1 MNVLF
6 TTVCNDR
13 YTNALVLLLWS
24 IKHHNPT
31 FNFPLKVYHKGDLSA
46 PYQEKIL
53 RVYPQAFFDDVS
65 KEEYQSKI
73 PHYLALESFREVE
86 PDLVVFIDSDI
97 ICLGDISPLAELDQ
111 PLCAAL
117 DYDFKNAFSFNAR
130 LPISPLARINTGVF
144 ALNKTYRNPETYA
157 ALYGL
162 LDQFPAKREKG
173 MLWSDQGIMNLYF
186 RSATK
191 HILPYYLNAR
201 KNLFANYK
209 FRNGR
214 EAALKNVRLLHF
226 GGTLQAVP
234 GRTQKR
240 AAGKQTPQILPTP
253 RSLLRLLE
261 PPRRRTPGGL
271 ETRIRNLTTM
281 REARMFGSRDRP
293 CVIAAATS
301 RGPAIGR

>member
-31 FNFPLKVYHKGDLSA
+31 FDFPLKVYHKGDLST

-53 RVYPQAFFDDVS
+53 KIYPQVFFDDVS

-97 ICLGDISPLAELDQ
+97 ICLGDISPLAKLDQ

-117 DYDFKNAFSFNAR
+117 DYDFKNAFSFNAGF
-130 LPISPLARINTGVF
+130 PVSPLARINTGVF
-144 ALNKTYRNPETYA
+144 ALNKTYRNPETYS

-186 RSATK
+186 RRTTK

-226 GGTLQAVP
+226 GGTFKPFL
-234 GRTQKR
+234 
-240 AAGKQTPQILPTP
+240 
-253 RSLLRLLE
+253 
-261 PPRRRTPGGL
+261 GGL
-271 ETRIRNLTTM
+271 KNAPPHSKHHKYSQLHEVYYDYWNRMVSELQVDWKL
-281 REARMFGSRDRP
+281 EATDS
-293 CVIAAATS
+293 AQ
-301 RGPAIGR
+301 